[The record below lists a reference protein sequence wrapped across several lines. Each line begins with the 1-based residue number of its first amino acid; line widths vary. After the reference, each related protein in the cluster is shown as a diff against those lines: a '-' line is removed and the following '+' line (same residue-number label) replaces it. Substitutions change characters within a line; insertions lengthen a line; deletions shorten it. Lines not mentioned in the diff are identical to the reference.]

1 MRNLCELISG
11 MMIDYINENLSDS
24 QKVMFLSHIASCE
37 ICRSD
42 LTSLIALKKATI
54 ISEQRIPETLSKEI
68 FRNIINNVENDYEC
82 HRETK
87 NIGCEIA
94 DIICYS
100 TENTLCNI
108 LNCLLSVIPC
118 SSIISKY
125 SYNFISK

>member
-82 HRETK
+82 HRETHK
-87 NIGCEIA
+87 
-94 DIICYS
+94 
-100 TENTLCNI
+100 TMRT
-108 LNCLLSVIPC
+108 PC
-118 SSIISKY
+118 FNSL
-125 SYNFISK
+125 